1 MKISEKINPESI
13 KNMGAYSQAVKV
25 DLGTRYMI
33 LLSGQIALDGEGK
46 PVAPGDI
53 GGQARFIFE
62 NIKMLLGEAGATID
76 DVVKVQI
83 FVEDMNEYKIISAI
97 RNEYFA
103 DSKPVSTLLE
113 ISRTAAEGCNIEIEV
128 MAIIDKQ

>member
-1 MKISEKINPESI
+1 MTISEKINPDSM

-46 PVAPGDI
+46 PAAPGDI
-53 GGQARFIFE
+53 GRQTRFIFE

-83 FVEDMNEYKIISAI
+83 FVEDMNNYKIVSAI
-97 RNEYFA
+97 RNEYLTN
-103 DSKPVSTLLE
+103 SKPVSTLLE
-113 ISRTAAEGCNIEIEV
+113 VSRTAAEGCTIEIEV
-128 MAIIDKQ
+128 MAIIDKE